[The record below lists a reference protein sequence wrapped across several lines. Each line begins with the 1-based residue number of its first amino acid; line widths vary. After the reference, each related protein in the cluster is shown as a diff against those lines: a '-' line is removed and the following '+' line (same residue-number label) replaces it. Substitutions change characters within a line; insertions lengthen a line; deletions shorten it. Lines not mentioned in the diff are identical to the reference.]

1 MNNKNHQRVFKIL
14 PPNKRAFL
22 LAEETLKIVIALI
35 SISFLIYFLTALYF
49 SSIEGQKFRQ
59 ADATMERIKDVVNND
74 LSVVES
80 VTEITPSGWKLISY
94 VGEKKPNSCAG
105 QNCLCICEDIW
116 LEFFDRQ
123 LNECSEEGICEI
135 IPSLQDFGEIKI
147 EGSSI
152 SIEIDKSKGVVEINK
167 K

>member
-1 MNNKNHQRVFKIL
+1 MNNKNHLRVFKIL

-49 SSIEGQKFRQ
+49 SSVGDQKFKQ
-59 ADATMERIKDVVNND
+59 ADATMERIIDVINNE
-74 LSVVES
+74 LAIVES
-80 VTEITPSGWKLISY
+80 VTDITPSGWNLISY

-105 QNCLCICEDIW
+105 QNCLCICENIW
-116 LEFFDRQ
+116 LKAFDRQ
-123 LNECSEEGICEI
+123 FKECNEGGICEI
-135 IPSLQDFGEIKI
+135 IPALQEFEEIKI
-147 EGSSI
+147 EGSSS